1 VLIKCRKEIIKYINP
16 YIFQPF

>member
-1 VLIKCRKEIIKYINP
+1 VLIKCRKESIKYINP